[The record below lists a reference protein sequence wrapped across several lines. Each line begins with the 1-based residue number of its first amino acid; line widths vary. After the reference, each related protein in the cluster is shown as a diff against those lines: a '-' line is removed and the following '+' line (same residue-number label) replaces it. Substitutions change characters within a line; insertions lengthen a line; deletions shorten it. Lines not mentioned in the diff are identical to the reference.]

1 MLIKKQGAHTKI
13 KKSLRFLYKKLI
25 KLFTLV
31 FFNLVLFFK
40 LRMLIKKQGVHTKI
54 KKSVRFVRKKVI

>member
-13 KKSLRFLYKKLI
+13 KKSVRFLYKKLI

-40 LRMLIKKQGVHTKI
+40 LRILIKKQEVYTKL
-54 KKSVRFVRKKVI
+54 KKPVTFLLKKAH

>member
-13 KKSLRFLYKKLI
+13 KKSVRFLYKKLI
-25 KLFTLV
+25 NLFTLV